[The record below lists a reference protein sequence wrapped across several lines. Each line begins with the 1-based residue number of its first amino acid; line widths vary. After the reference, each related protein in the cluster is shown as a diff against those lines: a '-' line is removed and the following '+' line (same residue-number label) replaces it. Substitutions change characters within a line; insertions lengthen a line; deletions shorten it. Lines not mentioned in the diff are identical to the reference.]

1 MTVQSTEIVP
11 DGLLSD
17 RASPV
22 NGHWILGLLTVLL
35 PAFVPA
41 NIFSHDPQYRYPK
54 LEVISRSTYS
64 FNTESTMCTPEVT
77 LKYLVTGSSINN

>member
-17 RASPV
+17 RASPE

-64 FNTESTMCTPEVT
+64 FNTGSTICTPEVT

>member
-17 RASPV
+17 RASPE

-64 FNTESTMCTPEVT
+64 LNTGNDTKISRDRKLKNFN
-77 LKYLVTGSSINN
+77 